1 MKLDVKI
8 LVYIYGNYIPM
19 YVLSQI
25 SLQISLIMYIA
36 SFSLGFGPL
45 PWAVNAEMFP
55 QEAKDK
61 GSSLITL

>member
-1 MKLDVKI
+1 M
-8 LVYIYGNYIPM
+8 VY
-19 YVLSQI
+19 V
-25 SLQISLIMYIA
+25 A
-36 SFSLGFGPL
+36 AFSIGFGPL